1 MAPKRSPRGRAT
13 PTKRLLAVAL
23 AAAAAGCG
31 GSGAAT
37 TSSGGTATISG
48 ITGGPLT
55 VRGLVRIP
63 TPPRIRVFSPAFAN
77 GAQIPARY
85 TCTGADVSPPLRW
98 SGVPAGARELALVML
113 DPDAAG
119 GPFTHWALA
128 GIPPTDR
135 GLPAHLGLLGAVPGR
150 NDFGKLLYR
159 GPCPPPGKPHHYL
172 IELLA
177 LRTPSGLTPGFQI
190 SALKRLRPLAGGVL
204 VGAFGRQ

>member
-1 MAPKRSPRGRAT
+1 MPC
-13 PTKRLLAVAL
+13 KRLLALVL

-31 GSGAAT
+31 STGGGA

-48 ITGGPLT
+48 IAGGPLT

-63 TPPRIRVFSPAFAN
+63 TPPRIRVSSPAFAN
-77 GAQIPARY
+77 GKPIPARY
-85 TCTGADVSPPLRW
+85 TCIGADVSPPLRW
-98 SGVPAGARELALVML
+98 SGVPAGTRELALVML
-113 DPDAAG
+113 DPDAVG

-135 GLPAHLGLLGAVPGR
+135 GLPAHLGLVGAVPGR